1 MSERND
7 KTSRTAVGEAIR
19 ADLLGADFVGRERAA
34 RTAFDAPFQEMVT
47 EFLWGHLWSRDGLDR
62 KTRALLDVAILG
74 ALGGR
79 GHGVSVH
86 VEAALRAGCTEREIQ
101 EALLHVSVLAGVSA
115 GSDAFKAAKA
125 TLASFR
131 AGGQP

>member
-1 MSERND
+1 MSEGKD
-7 KTSRTAVGEAIR
+7 KTSRATAGEAIR
-19 ADLLGADFVGRERAA
+19 RELLGHDFVERERAA
-34 RTAFDAPFQEMVT
+34 RTTFDAPFQEMVT

-79 GHGVSVH
+79 GPGVSVH
-86 VEAALRAGCTEREIQ
+86 VEAALRAGCTERAIQ

-125 TLASFR
+125 TLATFEKSER
-131 AGGQP
+131 

>member
-1 MSERND
+1 MSEGNG
-7 KTSRTAVGEAIR
+7 TGSRPAPGEAIR
-19 ADLLGADFVGRERAA
+19 TELLGQDFVARERAA
-34 RTAFDAPFQEMVT
+34 RTPFDAPFQEMVT
-47 EFLWGHLWSRDGLDR
+47 EFLWGRLWSRDGLDR

-101 EALLHVSVLAGVSA
+101 ETLLHVSVLAGVSA
-115 GSDAFKAAKA
+115 GADAFKAAKA
-125 TLASFR
+125 TVASFGG
-131 AGGQP
+131 AGRP